1 MSTPF
6 MSIKDTSEVTGLS
19 QFYLRQ
25 GCKDGS
31 IPCIR
36 CGTKFMINVPLYL
49 ESLNQKCLETGI
61 QQPEDREDTA
71 LNLLNAPGA

>member
-1 MSTPF
+1 MATPF
-6 MSIKDTSEVTGLS
+6 LSIKDACKETGLS

-36 CGTKFMINVPLYL
+36 CGTKLMINVPLL
-49 ESLNQKCLETGI
+49 MQRLNQESS
-61 QQPEDREDTA
+61 
-71 LNLLNAPGA
+71 NAKNCTEADANA